1 MRDQLTIACYYFPS
15 YHLDARNARVHGP
28 GWTEWEL
35 VRRAEPRFP
44 GHRQPRVPLWGQT
57 NEADPVA
64 MAQKIGAA
72 ADHGIDAFIFDW
84 YYYNEGPF
92 LQRALEEGF
101 MKAPNASRLKFGLM
115 WANHQWLNIH
125 PARPG
130 KAPVLIPGEVTNET
144 FDKFTD
150 DKGRWLS
157 LDELR
162 ARWG

>member
-64 MAQKIGAA
+64 MARRSAA

-84 YYYNEGPF
+84 YWYDDGPY
-92 LQRALEEGF
+92 LARALDEG
-101 MKAPNASRLKFGLM
+101 SWVRGTTT
-115 WANHQWLNIH
+115 
-125 PARPG
+125 G
-130 KAPVLIPGEVTNET
+130 
-144 FDKFTD
+144 
-150 DKGRWLS
+150 
-157 LDELR
+157 
-162 ARWG
+162 